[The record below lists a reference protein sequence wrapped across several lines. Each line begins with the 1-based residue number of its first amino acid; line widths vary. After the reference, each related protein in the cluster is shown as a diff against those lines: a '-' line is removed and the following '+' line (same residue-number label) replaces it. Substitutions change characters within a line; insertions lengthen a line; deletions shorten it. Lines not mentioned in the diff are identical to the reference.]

1 MKGPIS
7 APPFRLLLFSLLF
20 FALAAHASAQSAAG
34 PMTRQID
41 AAVRQRA
48 ANVAGFTD
56 IEHYVVYRGKD
67 ETHPA
72 AEITVKATF
81 RRGEGR
87 SYRILSQS
95 GSEVIRKLGLI
106 RLLKEEKALS
116 QPGALEQNWLNS
128 TNYQMSLKS
137 DKPEQINGH
146 LCYAISIV
154 PKRRAPETLIGTLW
168 VDADDYAAI
177 RIDGVPSRRPSIFA
191 GSTRITRDYEEVH
204 GYSMATFARAESNSR
219 WIGRTVITVSYS
231 HYHLFLRSDP
241 ALEDGVIADS
251 RAD

>member
-1 MKGPIS
+1 MKGPVS
-7 APPFRLLLFSLLF
+7 ALPFRLLLFFFLI
-20 FALAAHASAQSAAG
+20 FALAADVSAQSAAG
-34 PMTRQID
+34 PVARQID

-56 IEHYVVYRGKD
+56 IEHYAVYRGKD
-67 ETHPA
+67 QTHPA
-72 AEITVKATF
+72 AEITIEATF
-81 RRGEGR
+81 RRSEGR
-87 SYRILSQS
+87 SYRILSQR

-106 RLLKEEKALS
+106 PLLKEEESLS

-137 DKPEQINGH
+137 DKPERINGH
-146 LCYAISIV
+146 LCYAVAIV

-168 VDADDYAAI
+168 VDAGDYAAI

-191 GSTRITRDYEEVH
+191 GSTKITRDYEEVQ
-204 GYSMATFARAESNSR
+204 GYSMATSARAESNSR
-219 WIGRTVITVSYS
+219 WIGKTVITVSYS

-241 ALEDGVIADS
+241 GLGDGVIADS

>member
-1 MKGPIS
+1 MKGPVS
-7 APPFRLLLFSLLF
+7 TLPFRLLLSFFLF
-20 FALAAHASAQSAAG
+20 FALAEVFAQSAAG
-34 PMTRQID
+34 PVALHID

-56 IEHYVVYRGKD
+56 IEHYAVYRGKD

-81 RRGEGR
+81 RRGQGR
-87 SYRILSQS
+87 SYHILSQR
-95 GSEVIRKLGLI
+95 GSELIRKLGLI
-106 RLLKEEKALS
+106 PLLKEEKTLS
-116 QPGALEQNWLNS
+116 EPGTLEQNWLNS

-146 LCYAISIV
+146 MCYAISIV
-154 PKRRAPETLIGTLW
+154 PKHRAPQTLIGTLW

-191 GSTRITRDYEEVH
+191 GSTRVTRDYEEVH

-219 WIGRTVITVSYS
+219 WIGRTVITVTYS
-231 HYHLFLRSDP
+231 DYHLFLRPDP
-241 ALEDGVIADS
+241 ALGDGVIADS